1 MKVYGREIGFLRT
14 VKATSEI
21 AKMCPDGNI
30 ERLGELLGGDLATT
44 LETGA
49 KIIHYLNE
57 GYEMNRHFMDR
68 SYQTQILGVD
78 EIMCLDDATFTE
90 LMKSAMAGI
99 GNGAETTIEVEP
111 TKKKEENVQTGLI

>member
-1 MKVYGREIGFLRT
+1 MELNGREIKFLRT
-14 VKATSEI
+14 VKATSDI

-30 ERLGELLGGDLATT
+30 ERLGELLGGDLSTT

-57 GYEMNRHFMDR
+57 GYEMNKHFMDK
-68 SYQTQILGVD
+68 SYQPQILDVD
-78 EIMCLDDATFTE
+78 EIMYLDDVTFTE

-99 GNGAETTIEVEP
+99 GNGAETTIEIEP
-111 TKKKEENVQTGLI
+111 TKKKEKNEQTGLI